1 MSSHVGARCIS
12 PARTDTSRESFRR
25 WRDGYIR
32 PLHGEDDKTLAHS
45 ISLARVDIFR
55 EFVDI

>member
-1 MSSHVGARCIS
+1 MYLARPRRHILEY
-12 PARTDTSRESFRR
+12 DGR